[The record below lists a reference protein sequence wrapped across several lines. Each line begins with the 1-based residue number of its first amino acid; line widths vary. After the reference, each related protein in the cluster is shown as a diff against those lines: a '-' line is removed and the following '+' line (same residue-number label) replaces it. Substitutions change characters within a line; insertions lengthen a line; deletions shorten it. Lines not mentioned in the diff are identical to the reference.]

1 MRPGM
6 GHRERDVSGRRAE
19 RIHPAAG
26 AELKGKE
33 VRRAKQT
40 AGEVSTPSI
49 SRKREN
55 LARLCLEKMNMNVV
69 AGLIGGRVGVAISGL
84 AIWLKWPQHIKY
96 GLLMAVGAG
105 LAYTIWRCWPDRRGN
120 GTADSRE
127 R

>member
-6 GHRERDVSGRRAE
+6 GYRERDVSSRRAE
-19 RIHPAAG
+19 RFDPAAG

-55 LARLCLEKMNMNVV
+55 LARLCLEKMNMAFGGNRNVA
-69 AGLIGGRVGVAISGL
+69 AGLIGSRVGVAISGL
-84 AIWLKWPQHIKY
+84 AIWLKRPQYTEHA
-96 GLLMAVGAG
+96 LLLAVGTGFAN
-105 LAYTIWRCWPDRRGN
+105 TIWRFCAG
-120 GTADSRE
+120 
-127 R
+127 